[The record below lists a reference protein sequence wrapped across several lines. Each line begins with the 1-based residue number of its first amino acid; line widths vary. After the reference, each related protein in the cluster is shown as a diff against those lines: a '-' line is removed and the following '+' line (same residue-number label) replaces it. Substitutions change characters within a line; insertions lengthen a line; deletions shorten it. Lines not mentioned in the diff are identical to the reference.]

1 MIHLPYFEKLLSF
14 AIRGL
19 RVTAILGGTLPLF
32 TELPRGVIPGNLA
45 SCIRLS
51 RRARNL
57 ESMRRAGGVSLG
69 SSRAYLTVLLVSLDA
84 N

>member
-32 TELPRGVIPGNLA
+32 TEPPRRGVLGNPGMKEGHGEERA
-45 SCIRLS
+45 RPSERLS
-51 RRARNL
+51 
-57 ESMRRAGGVSLG
+57 
-69 SSRAYLTVLLVSLDA
+69 
-84 N
+84 